1 MSQLFSHFFGDLW
14 HRNVVTCDEHG
25 VVHVEGAD
33 EGLGGEPGHQAA
45 GRGQP
50 PQSEDNGIHCT
61 IVDLSRKFREIFTY
75 LEKAYKNLRKF

>member
-1 MSQLFSHFFGDLW
+1 MLSKGIAPLCSAA

-50 PQSEDNGIHCT
+50 PQSEDNSIHCRS
-61 IVDLSRKFREIFTY
+61 VKEIQRHFHIFGKG
-75 LEKAYKNLRKF
+75 L